1 MKFVFWSHGNATLQD
16 RWASSELG
24 GFMHARKE
32 RAVAGIPE
40 QNQGC
45 GEDCALG
52 PLYNTGR
59 HLKFSGDEAIRDLKW
74 VVAQPEKMEVGEM
87 SSSGPWWWSFD
98 AALEMVKW

>member
-1 MKFVFWSHGNATLQD
+1 MLLCRIGGLLQN
-16 RWASSELG
+16 WVVLCAPEK
-24 GFMHARKE
+24 KE
-32 RAVAGIPE
+32 QLLE
-40 QNQGC
+40 FLNKNQGC

-52 PLYNTGR
+52 PLYSTGR